1 MNVQYIN
8 TATQKVTP
16 TSFDSLDN
24 IVGIYPLADDVKI
37 PQIMTRG
44 SACADLCCNFT
55 GIKELEFINTLNGKA
70 YKRDIIENTH
80 IFFPPFTKVKLPTNL
95 IFDIPENFKIV
106 IYPRSS
112 IKFNMNLSLI
122 NSPAIIDSD
131 YVDQVYL
138 LLENLN
144 DFNVK
149 LESNMRLAQIE
160 LQPVLKV
167 VYTKLDSPPK
177 QKTERTGGI
186 GSTKI

>member
-1 MNVQYIN
+1 
-8 TATQKVTP
+8 
-16 TSFDSLDN
+16 
-24 IVGIYPLADDVKI
+24 
-37 PQIMTRG
+37 
-44 SACADLCCNFT
+44 
-55 GIKELEFINTLNGKA
+55 
-70 YKRDIIENTH
+70 
-80 IFFPPFTKVKLPTNL
+80 
-95 IFDIPENFKIV
+95 
-106 IYPRSS
+106 
-112 IKFNMNLSLI
+112 MNLSLI